1 MYKLQFFLI
10 ILAISLPFSLAKWL
24 FTQASSVS
32 SGRSI
37 LKNKCSQLG
46 GTLGFFNCENLGGG
60 GPGEI
65 PYRSD
70 IEELPGKLLRDHSDQ
85 WSNTYGFPNLKLYL
99 STKNI
104 IFAE

>member
-1 MYKLQFFLI
+1 MYKLQFFLV

-37 LKNKCSQLG
+37 LTNKCSQLG
-46 GTLGFFNCENLGGG
+46 GTLGQFSCEFLGGG
-60 GPGEI
+60 GQQ

-70 IEELPGKLLRDHSDQ
+70 TEESPGKLLRNHSDQ
-85 WSNTYGFPNLKLYL
+85 WSNTWF
-99 STKNI
+99 
-104 IFAE
+104 F

>member
-1 MYKLQFFLI
+1 MYKLPFFLV
-10 ILAISLPFSLAKWL
+10 ILAISLPFSFAEWL

-37 LKNKCSQLG
+37 LTNKCSQLG
-46 GTLGFFNCENLGGG
+46 GTLGLFNCENLGG

-70 IEELPGKLLRDHSDQ
+70 TEEVPGKLLRDHSDQ
-85 WSNTYGFPNLKLYL
+85 WSNSIVASLPFSPLIEK
-99 STKNI
+99 
-104 IFAE
+104 